1 MGSTTIDISSYLGDP
16 VNVFGFSFAC
26 ARSGKPLSH
35 GGDVLTFIGALP
47 GPSGPFTIGGTV
59 SGLTGDGLLL
69 QNNGGDNLAVP
80 DNATSFTFAASL
92 ANSTPY
98 SVSVLTQP
106 AGQTCT
112 VQHGT
117 ATATANVANVAIA
130 CVSLAGPGP
139 LVGLAM
145 AAGYANSLVV
155 ATDGTVW
162 AWGYQ
167 VDPVTGGYKADS
179 PWATRPV
186 QVQGLSGVKAVALSA
201 NAGNAYALHVDGTVS
216 AWGVNARGAL
226 GDRTTTTRALPVKV
240 LQDATTPMDEVCS
253 IAAGDNFLLMARPTG
268 CSPGQR
274 VVTSGPWIAGL
285 LSNTTIGGTS
295 NASAPIDGAIAKVV
309 PGWPS
314 GRFASFMAAP
324 DAANSA
330 GAAFLV
336 TNQGDRYVWGANGT
350 NLLGAGTSTLFAGS
364 AAGPV
369 PPPNGLF
376 CRASDGSNSGAT
388 SPWLSTKPA
397 ALSRSAET
405 WKDSSA
411 SAAPSAA
418 RRWSTWRRSS
428 TSRISASARPAQ
440 RRSAAASSGPGAGT
454 AASR

>member
-1 MGSTTIDISSYLGDP
+1 
-16 VNVFGFSFAC
+16 
-26 ARSGKPLSH
+26 
-35 GGDVLTFIGALP
+35 
-47 GPSGPFTIGGTV
+47 
-59 SGLTGDGLLL
+59 
-69 QNNGGDNLAVP
+69 
-80 DNATSFTFAASL
+80 
-92 ANSTPY
+92 
-98 SVSVLTQP
+98 
-106 AGQTCT
+106 
-112 VQHGT
+112 
-117 ATATANVANVAIA
+117 
-130 CVSLAGPGP
+130 
-139 LVGLAM
+139 M

-388 SPWLSTKPA
+388 SPWRSTKTSA
-397 ALSRSAET
+397 WSRWAGT
-405 WKDSSA
+405 WKGSWA
-411 SAAPSAA
+411 TAAP
-418 RRWSTWRRSS
+418 RPTRRS
-428 TSRISASARPAQ
+428 
-440 RRSAAASSGPGAGT
+440 
-454 AASR
+454 